1 VLVSKGFNCTSEEND
16 SALALLRRRSWLAL
30 RSKIDE
36 HTSESALLTKLK
48 GVFEDKFRYDSEGV
62 PRVWKPEDD
71 IDGIFKKARESV
83 SLSTFQLKYW
93 KSLADDV
100 HVAPGSRFD
109 PTLRIDQTGR
119 FIQRI
124 RAS

>member
-1 VLVSKGFNCTSEEND
+1 MTARYRINTGFNCTPEEND

-83 SLSTFQLKYW
+83 S
-93 KSLADDV
+93 
-100 HVAPGSRFD
+100 
-109 PTLRIDQTGR
+109 RIVSFR
-119 FIQRI
+119 CKCVRH
-124 RAS
+124 